1 MAFVPDP
8 PEEQQ
13 SAGRFV
19 PDTPSGPLK
28 MTVGQQLMNH
38 PITQGAVALGE
49 TGLALAHGASTA
61 ITGGLGGAGTV
72 GYNLLKGKGWDD
84 SMQAG
89 ADVVNATTAKT
100 FQPKTPLGKSLHS
113 AAMYLPEKSIEGWRQ
128 IGGAAGEA
136 LGNREL
142 GETLGGVGMESL
154 MAVAP
159 GPKMLKQSRAASEAA
174 AQPTVAS
181 TYPERQTQAQITT
194 EQSKYGQQQ
203 AAEAAARHGI
213 AVDLPDLDK
222 GIRAKIDRTIAD
234 PEHVHA
240 VFAEVNKGKPEM
252 ALKTAVGVDPEAPL
266 TRQTLDTNLDR
277 LAGPKRQI
285 EAMDGFIDSDGTAVN
300 QLRQLMPER
309 TVGMGDEFKAAAI
322 EINKHIVDLN
332 TNQGVGSGTAIMKSI
347 ESLRKAARDIFDND
361 ITPERRNT
369 ANIYKGA
376 ADALEGI
383 VERRLAA
390 EAPSLLAEYQKNRTG
405 MAQTYLLKDILD
417 NNTNKVRLDKLARM
431 TEGDDGITGAFSDF
445 GKIYAN
451 SPEIFKPLTKEAM
464 PIRFSRWTIPGALG
478 AGIGSAVAPGVG
490 TVMAAGAGTLLGR
503 RMSTKAARRLASP
516 ERQAQYTDALRK
528 QSLTREQ
535 LGYEPVPE
543 PLAIEQQSPHPPS
556 PMGGTTVGTG
566 PRDTGVINL
575 APQLATG
582 LPSPGMGPQAALRAG
597 SRDTTPQSPQM
608 PAVEMPLTPKP
619 GATPLYERG
628 GLPPEEGLRMQQ
640 QAELL
645 RMPEVPYPGPP
656 EMRPN
661 VLTTEIG
668 AGGGAGARA
677 FGGEGP
683 PNPPARGGGIQ
694 GWKPDPAALDYPLQ
708 AELHK
713 RYLGP
718 IKEAMARGDDAMM
731 AQLEAA
737 FDRDLA
743 ALNSQSSFE
752 ALYNPQSGRAQAAN
766 AALHRS
772 NQFDPSISQSQI
784 PPFQGAP

>member
-19 PDTPSGPLK
+19 PDAPSGPLK

-72 GYNLLKGKGWDD
+72 GYNLLKGKGFVD

-113 AAMYLPEKSIEGWRQ
+113 AAMYLPEKSIEGWKL
-128 IGGAAGEA
+128 IGGGIGEA
-136 LGNREL
+136 FGNREL
-142 GETLGGVGMESL
+142 GETLGGAGMESL

-159 GPKMLKQSRAASEAA
+159 GPKMLKQSRAAAA
-174 AQPTVAS
+174 RAAEPSVAS
-181 TYPERQTQAQITT
+181 TYPDRKSFAQTT
-194 EQSKYGQQQ
+194 EEQSQYGQQQ

-213 AVDLPDLDK
+213 ALDLPDLDK

-266 TRQTLDTNLDR
+266 TRQTLDANLDR

-285 EAMDGFIDSDGTAVN
+285 EAMDGFVDGDGTAVN

-309 TVGMGDEFKAAAI
+309 TVGMGDEFQAAAR

-361 ITPERRNT
+361 ITPERRDT
-369 ANIYKGA
+369 ADIYKGT

-451 SPEIFKPLTKEAM
+451 SPEIFKPLTKEAL

-478 AGIGSAVAPGVG
+478 ASIGSAIAPGMG
-490 TVMAAGAGTLLGR
+490 TVIAAGAGTVLGR
-503 RMSTKAARRLASP
+503 RMSGKAAARMASP
-516 ERQAQYTDALRK
+516 ERQAQYTEALRK
-528 QSLTREQ
+528 QPLTREQ
-535 LGYEPVPE
+535 MGYQPVPE
-543 PLAIEQQSPHPPS
+543 PLQVMPPGELPPS
-556 PMGGTTVGTG
+556 PMGGTVVGTG
-566 PRDTGVINL
+566 ANEGGVVNL
-575 APQLATG
+575 DQPLDTG
-582 LPSPGMGPQAALRAG
+582 LPSHGTGPQPILRAG
-597 SRDTTPQSPQM
+597 ARDTTPQSPQM
-608 PAVEMPLTPKP
+608 PVVEGNLLTP
-619 GATPLYERG
+619 E
-628 GLPPEEGLRMQQ
+628 MQ
-640 QAELL
+640 
-645 RMPEVPYPGPP
+645 
-656 EMRPN
+656 
-661 VLTTEIG
+661 T
-668 AGGGAGARA
+668 
-677 FGGEGP
+677 
-683 PNPPARGGGIQ
+683 
-694 GWKPDPAALDYPLQ
+694 
-708 AELHK
+708 
-713 RYLGP
+713 RYLGE
-718 IKEAMARGDDAMM
+718 IMDALNRGDKELATR
-731 AQLEAA
+731 LENEFQAKQSALQTQSPHPAHNLLFEPFRNRPEMPPPSGGSA
-737 FDRDLA
+737 FA
-743 ALNSQSSFE
+743 E
-752 ALYNPQSGRAQAAN
+752 AIRNFR
-766 AALHRS
+766 
-772 NQFDPSISQSQI
+772 
-784 PPFQGAP
+784 GAE